1 MEFTIKFI
9 EELIDELNDN
19 IPPVIYED
27 ADCGPMCFGFAY
39 NGIAVAVT
47 FMEITLWDSE
57 NDGREFNEDLD
68 DYEPL
73 KDYVLRQFNTYV
85 KNLNIFYQAYATKV

>member
-9 EELIDELNDN
+9 EGLIDELNDN
-19 IPPVIYED
+19 IPPIIYED
-27 ADCGPMCFGFAY
+27 ADCWPMCFGFAY

-57 NDGREFNEDLD
+57 NDEREFNEDLD

-73 KDYVLRQFNTYV
+73 KDYVLRQFNAYV